1 MSALMPLMHLLE
13 QGGKFIQTIKYG
25 VELAGR
31 GAGPP
36 RPPLKP
42 LNPDDRRA
50 IEQVVTALTTAI
62 DHIEQDSA

>member
-25 VELAGR
+25 VELSGCR
-31 GAGPP
+31 AGPP

-42 LNPDDRRA
+42 LNKDDKRA
-50 IEQVVTALTTAI
+50 LEQVLRVLNTTIASI
-62 DHIEQDSA
+62 QAGN